1 MNEAASEENDERFTE
16 KVRVIFYAS
25 GRSSLTENKFE
36 ANINIR
42 GLNIVTYGQAYSNQ
56 TDEYV
61 FANRSTTVWLY

>member
-25 GRSSLTENKFE
+25 GKNKFE